1 MNSTERK
8 MATLAGKPLD
18 RRAVAPVLGL
28 YGARLTGCPLDQ
40 YYTDPAAYARG
51 QSAVR
56 EAFRPDVL
64 CAPLAFAAIGAAF
77 GGELVFLDTEAPNLR
92 RPAVPSVEEWD
103 LVVPP
108 DPDIHPRL
116 LYFRDAIRLMA
127 AEHKNQVPIAMVI
140 PIPADIPGVVM
151 GLETWLETVLFD
163 PAGARRVMDK
173 VIPFYVRLVNGF
185 FAAGATFVV
194 MPCGFASPA
203 IVTRDIV
210 TTFTRPILAQ
220 VLAQLHG
227 PVVLHNVGAPLLAHL
242 DLLTGLPA
250 VVAFIVDQ
258 RDDLARARRVVGPD
272 IVLFGGL
279 DCSNVGR
286 MTAAEV
292 KDRCQAILENRH
304 RDARFVLGT
313 SGPDI
318 VWNTPPENI
327 HAMRKAAESFGSIDV

>member
-1 MNSTERK
+1 MNSTERI

-56 EAFRPDVL
+56 EAFQPDAL
-64 CAPLAFAAIGAAF
+64 CAPLAFASIGAAF
-77 GGELVFLDTEAPNLR
+77 GSELVFLDTEAPNIR
-92 RPAVPSVEEWD
+92 RPAIQTADEWD
-103 LVVPP
+103 LLVPP
-108 DPDIHPRL
+108 DPDTDPRL
-116 LYFRDAIRLMA
+116 LYFRDVIRLMA
-127 AEHKNQVPIAMVI
+127 AEHKNEVPIAMVI
-140 PIPADIPGVVM
+140 PIPADIPAVVM

-163 PAGARRVMDK
+163 PARAERVMEK

-194 MPCGFASPA
+194 MPSGFASPT
-203 IVTRDIV
+203 IVMRETV
-210 TTFTRPILAQ
+210 ANFTRPILAS

-242 DLLTGLPA
+242 DLLTGLTS
-250 VVAFIVDQ
+250 VVGFIMDQ
-258 RDDLARARRVVGPD
+258 RDDLALARRVVGPD
-272 IVLFGGL
+272 SVLFGGL
-279 DCSNVGR
+279 DCSKISR

-292 KDRCQAILENRH
+292 EDRCRAVLEERRH
-304 RDARFVLGT
+304 DPRFILGT
-313 SGPDI
+313 SGPDV

-327 HAMRKAAESFGSIDV
+327 HAMLKAAESFGGIGV